1 MQRHALVGAI
11 EAGGT
16 RFVCAIGD
24 SPTAMRERIE
34 VPTTDPATTL
44 GACLH
49 FFEAAARRHGRLA
62 ALGIG
67 CFGPLQVRPD
77 SPEHGRILATPK
89 PGWSGID
96 VVAPFRDALGIP
108 VVIDTDVGAAA
119 RGELAFGAGRGSHSL
134 AYVTV
139 GTGIG
144 GAVAPLTP
152 GPRSAHAEMGHLPVR
167 RHPHDADF
175 AGICPFHRDCLEGMA
190 SGPAVRARWGC
201 DLSQLPADHPG
212 RTIIAGYIA
221 QLACAIALLHAP
233 EVLVIGGGVMSD
245 GSLLPRIRSSAL
257 EQLGA
262 YLMHLRDAASMQAF
276 ITSPALGRDSAIA
289 GATLMA
295 QEAASLAV

>member
-1 MQRHALVGAI
+1 MQQRALVGAI

-24 SPTAMRERIE
+24 LPTAMRERIE
-34 VPTTDPATTL
+34 VPTTDPAKTL
-44 GACLH
+44 GACLQ
-49 FFEAAARRHGRLA
+49 FFETAARRHGRLA

-77 SPEHGRILATPK
+77 SPEYGRILATPK

-96 VVAPFRDALGIP
+96 VMAPFRDALDIP
-108 VVIDTDVGAAA
+108 VVLDTDVGAAA
-119 RGELAFGAGRGSHSL
+119 RGELAFGAGRGGHSL

-144 GAVAPLTP
+144 GAVAPLP
-152 GPRSAHAEMGHLPVR
+152 SGPRPAHAEMGHLLVR
-167 RHPHDADF
+167 RHPQDAHF

-201 DLSQLPADHPG
+201 DLSQLPVDHPG
-212 RTIIAGYIA
+212 RAIIADYIA

-245 GSLLPRIRSSAL
+245 GSLLPRIRSGAL
-257 EQLGA
+257 EQLGG
-262 YLMHLRDAASMQAF
+262 YLMHLQDAQSMHAF
-276 ITSPALGRDSAIA
+276 ISPPALGRDSAIA
-289 GATLMA
+289 GATQMA
-295 QEAASLAV
+295 QEAAALVV

>member
-1 MQRHALVGAI
+1 MVATSATNALSKGEMTRRDILRAAVARFGRDGYRATSVADIARAAGVGGTVPYAYFANKEALFLAAVDEDAAAVIHRALDGVFEGAVLPDWQETLLVTLLGAVEEHAL
-11 EAGGT
+11 
-16 RFVCAIGD
+16 
-24 SPTAMRERIE
+24 
-34 VPTTDPATTL
+34 
-44 GACLH
+44 
-49 FFEAAARRHGRLA
+49 ARRLLA
-62 ALGIG
+62 GLE
-67 CFGPLQVRPD
+67 
-77 SPEHGRILATPK
+77 PE
-89 PGWSGID
+89 
-96 VVAPFRDALGIP
+96 
-108 VVIDTDVGAAA
+108 
-119 RGELAFGAGRGSHSL
+119 E

-212 RTIIAGYIA
+212 RAIIAGYIA

-257 EQLGA
+257 EQLGG
-262 YLMHLRDAASMQAF
+262 YLMHLRDAASMHAF
-276 ITSPALGRDSAIA
+276 ITPPALGRDSAIA

-295 QEAASLAV
+295 LEAAPRAV